1 MKTSTFLIILAVT
14 LAMSP
19 SVAQDTN
26 YDETKVPTYELPDLL
41 VSSGGNKI
49 QRAEAWKGNR
59 RPELLALFEQE
70 MYGKNPTSDLKV
82 DYKTKQLDARSL
94 AGKAKVKEAIVTF
107 SNRKGTLS
115 MNVLIF
121 LPAQVQGP
129 VPLFLGMNFN
139 GNHTVHPDPSITI
152 TQSYVGNNEKYG
164 ITENMAT
171 EASRGAAA
179 SRWAVEEILAR
190 GYGLATIYCGDIDPD
205 FDDGFENGIHQLTE
219 SDRQDN
225 SWGSIATWAWGLSR
239 ALDYFEQDPSIDHEK
254 IMVFGHSRLGKT
266 ALWAGALD
274 ERFAMIISNDSGCG
288 GAALSR
294 RRFGEKIANING
306 RFPYWFCKN
315 FHKYIDD
322 EDELPVD
329 QHMLLALMA
338 PRPVYVASAKED
350 PWADPKGEYLSL
362 YHAGPVYKL
371 FGLAGLDSATPP
383 GIDTPLRIG
392 NLGYHIRTGKHD
404 VTLYD
409 WQQYLDFA
417 DQHIKR

>member
-49 QRAEAWKGNR
+49 QSAEAWKGNR

-306 RFPYWFCKN
+306 RFPSLVLQK
-315 FHKYIDD
+315 
-322 EDELPVD
+322 
-329 QHMLLALMA
+329 
-338 PRPVYVASAKED
+338 
-350 PWADPKGEYLSL
+350 LSQV
-362 YHAGPVYKL
+362 H
-371 FGLAGLDSATPP
+371 
-383 GIDTPLRIG
+383 
-392 NLGYHIRTGKHD
+392 
-404 VTLYD
+404 
-409 WQQYLDFA
+409 
-417 DQHIKR
+417 